1 MNIPTLYYEY
11 LKIRVQDRVSFIFYI
26 LLIIIMSKSKDNNL
40 LKIDICVI
48 NQNKRNK
55 RQKPMYKSNI
65 RQKLRLPSIEI

>member
-1 MNIPTLYYEY
+1 
-11 LKIRVQDRVSFIFYI
+11 
-26 LLIIIMSKSKDNNL
+26 MSKSKDNNL